1 MPQEPKQV
9 FKQSTTIST
18 GRPLQRLP
26 WADKIADEKQWFK
39 NNAEYYIS
47 LSNFNFDGTGPTRK
61 DLRLLYQV
69 YNSQF
74 PSRWFSHVTDPL
86 SAEKPQHRK
95 FPAKVRP
102 VTILRTNLDLLLGEY
117 PKRPFVYQV
126 TNLGEDGYN
135 QFTDGLRMAV
145 KDNLTKH
152 FAAEVQRQQL
162 QQGVPVNKIPGLDE
176 IELPEAL
183 KERFYS
189 TYKDALAIKGQRW
202 MKRAMSEYKIRPKFL
217 RMFKDWLIA
226 GRTCSYKGIEHG
238 TLLYERISPLN
249 LDYDKSPDVEYI
261 EDGEW
266 CVCRRLLTY
275 SDVVDKFYDQLK
287 NDQLH
292 DLENRSQ
299 YKSPIAFYQYLQ
311 ETYDRDTF
319 TGKIPVYHA
328 VWKGKKQVGFLTYP
342 DPMTGKMQEEIIDE
356 DDLVNRDLGEQVEY
370 KWVNVAYETYRVGDY
385 IYTTMG
391 EVPVQRNE
399 MNNVSACKL
408 PYNGRNYSDLHTEN
422 ISVLEMGLPFQIM
435 YIIINYV
442 LERTI
447 AKSKGKILLV
457 DKNAIP
463 KGDGWNEEKFFY
475 YAEALGYALVNRSQ
489 PGVDHT
495 WNQYQVLDMSLFD
508 QIKQLISLQE
518 HYKQQWDDII
528 GINRPRKGE
537 TYASDGKAVAEMG
550 LMQSSVITDMIFNY
564 FEEFTER
571 ELQGLLDYSK
581 FVNIDGV
588 KSIYSNEDFDTELL
602 EIDPNTYAFAELGI
616 LLTRSSDEMATLNN
630 MKGAQNIQA
639 MIQAGVKMSTI
650 MEIYQANNVAEL
662 KMKLKNIEE
671 IEAQMQQQIQ
681 MTEQEAQ
688 KAADDRK
695 KDYAQFENDLEATLL
710 EKEWDRRDQNEM
722 IKGEWNELSYKGTMD
737 ADDNGEND
745 AIEVEKL
752 ALERYRTMTDAQH
765 DREKL
770 ATEDRRSQRE
780 ATLKDKEITSRERIA
795 DKKHKTDIVKARIA
809 AKKKPTQTK

>member
-1 MPQEPKQV
+1 MPLEPSQQY
-9 FKQSTTIST
+9 KQSTTIAT
-18 GRPLQRLP
+18 GRPLQRIP
-26 WADKIADEKQWFK
+26 WADKIKDEKQWFK
-39 NNAEYYIS
+39 NNIEYYLS

-95 FPAKVRP
+95 FPAKIRP

-117 PKRPFVYQV
+117 PRRPFVYQV

-135 QFTDGLRMAV
+135 SYTDSLQKAV
-145 KDNLTKH
+145 CENLKKH
-152 FAAEVQRQQL
+152 FAAEVQMQQL

-183 KERFYS
+183 KARFNS
-189 TYKDALAIKGQRW
+189 TYKDAIAVKGQRW
-202 MKRAMSEYKIRPKFL
+202 MKRAMKEYRIREKFL

-238 TLLYERISPLN
+238 TLLYDRISPLN
-249 LDYDKSPDVEYI
+249 LDYDKSPDTEYI

-266 CVCRRLLTY
+266 AVCRRLLTY
-275 SDVVDKFYDQLK
+275 SDIIDKFYEQLK
-287 NDQLH
+287 NEQLH

-319 TGKIPVYHA
+319 TGKIPVYHV
-328 VWKGKKQVGFLTYP
+328 VWKGKKQMGFLSYP
-342 DPMTGKMQEEIIDE
+342 DPVTGKMQEDTVDE
-356 DDLVNRDLGEQVEY
+356 DYLPNKDLGEKVEY
-370 KWVNVAYETYRVGDY
+370 KWVNVVYEGYRVGDN
-385 IYTTMG
+385 IYVTLG
-391 EVPVQRNE
+391 EIPVQRNE

-422 ISVLEMGLPFQIM
+422 ISVLEIGLPFQIM

-447 AKSKGKILLV
+447 AKSKGKVLLV

-463 KGDGWNEEKFFY
+463 KGDGWNDEKFFY
-475 YAEALGYALVNRSQ
+475 YAEALGYALMNRAQ

-508 QIKQLISLQE
+508 QIKQLIELQE
-518 HYKQQWDDII
+518 HYKQQWDDVI

-537 TYASDGKAVAEMG
+537 TYASDGKAVSEMG

-588 KSIYSNEDFDTELL
+588 KSIYSNEDFDNELL
-602 EIDPNTYAFAELGI
+602 DIDPNTYAYAELGI
-616 LLTRSSDEMATLNN
+616 LMSRSSDELAKLNQ
-630 MKGAQNIQA
+630 MKGAQNVQA
-639 MIQAGVKMSTI
+639 MIQAGVKPSTI
-650 MEIYQANNVAEL
+650 LEIFQANNVAEL
-662 KMKLKNIEE
+662 KMTLKEIEE
-671 IEAQMQQQIQ
+671 MEVQMEQQMQ
-681 MTEQEAQ
+681 MSEEEAQ
-688 KAADDRK
+688 KAADERK
-695 KDYAQFENDLEATLL
+695 KDFAQFENDLEATLID
-710 EKEWDRRDQNEM
+710 KEWDRRDQNEM

-737 ADDNGEND
+737 ADDDGIADALQVEQLAND
-745 AIEVEKL
+745 
-752 ALERYRTMTDAQH
+752 RYKTMTDAQVK
-765 DREKL
+765 REKMQL
-770 ATEDRRSQRE
+770 EERKSQRD
-780 ATLKDKEITSRERIA
+780 AAMKDKEIASRERIA
-795 DKKHKTDIVKARIA
+795 GRKHQTDIVKARIA
-809 AKKKPTQTK
+809 AKKRTTPKK